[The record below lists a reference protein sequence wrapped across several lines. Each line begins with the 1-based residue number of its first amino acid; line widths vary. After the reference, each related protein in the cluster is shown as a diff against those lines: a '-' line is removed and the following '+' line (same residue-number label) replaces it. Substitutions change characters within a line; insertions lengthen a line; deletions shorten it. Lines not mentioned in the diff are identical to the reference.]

1 MNILYDKEENIYL
14 MSLSELKTTLYSD
27 KKLSKESKQIIKNI
41 INDKIN
47 KSFKQI
53 NNKQIN
59 NNQINNKQIN
69 NNQINNKQINN
80 NQVNLATNHM
90 HIVNDFLTRNPINL
104 EKKQQDPFIG
114 FNSNRAF
121 PKTPRRFMNNNNTDD
136 DSDSDS
142 NDSDYDNKDTNNF
155 IFQDNKNKLYKKADK
170 KGENEKITQTSKKI
184 FDRMVGEA
192 MVINSTYTNNMTN
205 TISRPY
211 STLANNYDDSSNNL
225 GVRRNIKK

>member
-27 KKLSKESKQIIKNI
+27 KKISKESKQIIKNI

-47 KSFKQI
+47 KSFKQA
-53 NNKQIN
+53 NKQV
-59 NNQINNKQIN
+59 
-69 NNQINNKQINN
+69 NN
-80 NQVNLATNHM
+80 NQVNLANNQVNLANNQVNLANNQNNHM
-90 HIVNDFLTRNPINL
+90 HLVNDFLTRNPINL
-104 EKKQQDPFIG
+104 EKRKQDPFIG
-114 FNSNRAF
+114 FNANRSF
-121 PKTPRRFMNNNNTDD
+121 PKTPKRFMNNDDTD

-142 NDSDYDNKDTNNF
+142 NDNNNDASNF

-170 KGENEKITQTSKKI
+170 KGENEKITQTSKKL

>member
-59 NNQINNKQIN
+59 NNQ
-69 NNQINNKQINN
+69 
-80 NQVNLATNHM
+80 VNLATNHM

-121 PKTPRRFMNNNNTDD
+121 PKTPRRFMNNNNNTDD